1 MIITR
6 TPLRITL
13 GGGGT
18 DLPSYYERHGGYV
31 ISAAIDKYVY
41 IGVHHTFTDEY
52 FIKYSALE
60 RVSRVD
66 EIQHPIVREALR
78 LHDVPPAIEVVS
90 LADIPAGTGL
100 GSSGSFTV
108 GLLRALYA
116 LKREHVTAG
125 ALAEEACSIEI
136 DRLAQPVGKQDQ
148 YIAAFGG
155 LTCFEFGHSGR
166 VRVSPLAISNETLH
180 DLEEHLVMF
189 FTGYSRQASVV
200 LEDQKQR
207 SEAGDGRMFDSLH
220 MVKKLGMATK
230 EALEAGDTAHFAA
243 LMHEHWLHKKERSA
257 GITSDEINRWYDLGI
272 EHGALGGKLVGAGAG
287 GFLLFYTRDRLR
299 LRDAMAEQGLTELR
313 FSFDHDGSTVTARGT

>member
-18 DLPSYYERHGGYV
+18 DLPSYYRRHGGSV

-41 IGVHHTFTDEY
+41 IGINRTFTDDY

-60 RVSRVD
+60 RVQ
-66 EIQHPIVREALR
+66 EIDDIAHPIVREAMR
-78 LHDVPPAIEVVS
+78 LHPVGPALELVS

-100 GSSGSFTV
+100 GSSGTFTV

-116 LKREHVTAG
+116 FKREHVTAG
-125 ALAEEACSIEI
+125 ALAEEACHIEI
-136 DRLAQPVGKQDQ
+136 DLLGQPVGKQDQ

-166 VRVSPLAISNETLH
+166 VQVSPLAISNETLH

-189 FTGYSRQASVV
+189 FTGYSRQSSEV
-200 LEDQKQR
+200 LRDQQQR
-207 SEAGDGRMFDSLH
+207 SEAGDERMFESLH
-220 MVKKLGMATK
+220 MVKKLGAATK
-230 EALEAGDTAHFAA
+230 EALEAGDTARFAT
-243 LMHEHWLHKKERSA
+243 LMHEHWLHKKERSQ
-257 GITSDEINRWYDLGI
+257 GISSTEINRWYDLGM
-272 EHGALGGKLVGAGAG
+272 ENGALGGKLVGAGAG
-287 GFLLFYTRDRLR
+287 GFLLFYATDRAR
-299 LRDAMAEQGLTELR
+299 LRDAMTSAGLTELR
-313 FSFDHDGSTVTARGT
+313 FAFDHDGSTVTARGA